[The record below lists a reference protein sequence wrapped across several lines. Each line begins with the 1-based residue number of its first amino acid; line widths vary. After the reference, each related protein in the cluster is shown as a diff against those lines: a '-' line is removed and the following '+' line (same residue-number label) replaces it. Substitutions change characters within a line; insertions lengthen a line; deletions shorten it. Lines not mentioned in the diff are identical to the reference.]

1 MLTFIAPLAMAAAV
15 PQDAKPVDL
24 KQEKQA
30 FEKKITVTVGLEY
43 LLYLPEDYATSKKRY
58 PIVLFLHGS
67 GERGKNVEDV
77 AKNGPCKEVM
87 NGRKFP
93 FILVSPQCPE
103 DSWWD
108 ARVLTALLDTL
119 EKKYRIDKNRE
130 YLTGLSMGGYGTY
143 DLASKT
149 PNRFAAIAPICGS
162 GNPSIAPILKDIPIW
177 ATHGTK
183 DGAVPF
189 EEDKK
194 LIDAIIAA
202 GNAKVRFTAVKDGE
216 HDVWTD
222 VYKGTDIYDW
232 LLSHSLKDRKK

>member
-1 MLTFIAPLAMAAAV
+1 MAAAV
-15 PQDAKPVDL
+15 PQNAKPVDL

-30 FEKKITVTVGLEY
+30 FEKKITITVGLEY
-43 LLYLPEDYATSKKRY
+43 LLYLPEDYATSRKRY
-58 PIVLFLHGS
+58 PLVLFLHGS
-67 GERGKNVEDV
+67 GERGSKVEIV
-77 AKNGPCKEVM
+77 ANHGPCKEVK

-103 DSWWD
+103 DTWWD
-108 ARVLTALLDTL
+108 SRVLTALLDTL
-119 EKKYRIDKNRE
+119 EKKYRIDKNKE

-149 PNRFAAIAPICGS
+149 PKRFAAIAPICGA
-162 GNPSIAPILKDIPIW
+162 GNPSIAPKLRDIPIW
-177 ATHGTK
+177 ATHGTR

-189 EEDKK
+189 DEDKK

-202 GNAKVRFTAVKDGE
+202 GNKQVKFTAVKDGE

-222 VYKGTDIYDW
+222 VYKGTEIYDW
-232 LLSHSLKDRKK
+232 LLSHSLKDKRK

>member
-1 MLTFIAPLAMAAAV
+1 MFTFIAPLALAV
-15 PQDAKPVDL
+15 ASAQDGKPVDL
-24 KQEKQA
+24 KQEKQS
-30 FEKKITVTVGLEY
+30 FEKKITITVGLQY
-43 LLYLPEDYATSKKRY
+43 LLYLPEDYATTKKRY
-58 PIVLFLHGS
+58 PLVLFLHGA
-67 GERGKNVEDV
+67 GERGRNVEAV
-77 AKNGPCKEVM
+77 AVNGPPKEVK

-103 DSWWD
+103 GSWWD
-108 ARVLTALLDTL
+108 SRVLTALLDTI
-119 EKKYRIDKNRE
+119 EKKYRVDKNRI

-149 PNRFAAIAPICGS
+149 PNRFAAIAPICGA
-162 GNPSIAPILKDIPIW
+162 GNPSIAPMLKDIPIW

-189 EEDKK
+189 EDDKK

-202 GNAKVRFTAVKDGE
+202 GNTQVKFTAVQDGE

-222 VYKGTDIYDW
+222 VYKGTEIYDW
-232 LLSHSLKDRKK
+232 LLGFSLKDRKK